1 MNKDLIPFNK
11 ILDRVKIE
19 KFYLESNFII
29 GKPLK
34 SNYLLLFEVSNSL
47 KDLLEIKFENIDP
60 TSEEFKKIKL
70 LVNGASSEKWIQIP
84 PEFEINLSKI
94 FTIKTNFDYNI
105 EINRDQMPFK
115 LLKAE
120 YKSLF
125 YTLKDNILMIKT
137 VFEAKNKEF
146 TFSVMRGFQFV

>member
-11 ILDRVKIE
+11 ILDRVEIE

-34 SNYLLLFEVSNSL
+34 NNYLLLFEVSNSL

-125 YTLKDNILMIKT
+125 YTL
-137 VFEAKNKEF
+137 AKNKEF